1 MDADTE
7 FPGPEEDHSSGLD
20 APNGPEIPPSTF
32 YIKTIPHPSSDS
44 AVTSYISLD
53 GGIPPGGRPAAPDTP
68 ARPFAPQPTY
78 KPWAPFRTKAD
89 FEYAESVVLSNME
102 RKWVNVQL
110 AGIGG
115 EWSNPPS
122 NITFHS
128 YDHMEKTLSAART
141 YGVQFQTGEVEAE
154 FEGVPYKFEFQYRDP
169 WKWIVDLLSD
179 PTLAD
184 KIHWYPVQKF
194 LVKDGIEVR
203 LFDEPYTGNKWWKIQ
218 EILPHVPGLPHCFIP
233 IALWLDKG
241 MVTKRVR
248 KHPIVLRALF
258 LDGKIRNASGN
269 GGGVLIGYMVIPLDP
284 GDPSD
289 RKHASKAVDWA
300 RFKREIMHKV
310 FRIIFAPLLGPAK
323 HGEAL
328 SCGDNIQRT
337 FPLRTTETMR
347 NVYADA
353 MTAPTKTE
361 SERILQSAGLHA
373 TENFFWSLPNSDP
386 YSTNSYDLLHSDE
399 SGKWGKHLWSLLND
413 VLKDSGY
420 KGRLTMNMRNVPRW
434 KNLKHFPNVTTEEYT
449 DGQAFLDILKCIL
462 PCIVQLLPPD
472 SSLVHC
478 IRSYQLYR
486 FMIGL
491 ECITENQILRLRKYM
506 ATYEMYCK
514 RVKNDHGKDFAFYKQ
529 HACAHVID
537 DVHDKGVPAGY
548 STRPGEG
555 FHQEVKEAYR
565 QTNFKNTDPQLARID
580 ENKEAFARIRMA
592 IDEYDA
598 VHSTEGEECEDFV
611 REGSDLHWSLGSPL
625 TWITAEMLK
634 QELKDKNLATN
645 LRQFLNNF
653 VVDVTLQSSDV
664 INIKRHRCICLR
676 YQSCVNWMEETDI
689 LRCNPDFHSNARY
702 DHVLVNQNDNDRDL
716 TVAHLVELLRWP
728 PTQSINSRYRR
739 HSDAQTEQMGAKDE
753 MGRCPSVRREEVT
766 GLCDDQVFDSR
777 RPYDPC
783 IRH

>member
-1 MDADTE
+1 
-7 FPGPEEDHSSGLD
+7 
-20 APNGPEIPPSTF
+20 
-32 YIKTIPHPSSDS
+32 
-44 AVTSYISLD
+44 
-53 GGIPPGGRPAAPDTP
+53 
-68 ARPFAPQPTY
+68 
-78 KPWAPFRTKAD
+78 
-89 FEYAESVVLSNME
+89 ME
-102 RKWVNVQL
+102 RKWDNVQL

-115 EWSNPPS
+115 EWSNSTS
-122 NITFHS
+122 NITFHN

-154 FEGVPYKFEFQYRDP
+154 FEGVPYKFEFRYRDP

-194 LVKDGIEVR
+194 LIKDGIEVR
-203 LFDEPYTGNKWWKIQ
+203 PFDEPYTRNKRWKIQ

-241 MVTKRVR
+241 MVTKHVR
-248 KHPIVLRALF
+248 KHPIGLRALF

-289 RKHASKAVDWA
+289 RRHTSKAIDWA
-300 RFKREIMHKV
+300 RFKCEIMHKV
-310 FRIIFAPLLGPAK
+310 FTIIFAPLLGPAK

-328 SCGDNIQRT
+328 SCGDNIQRVCYPGIPVTSIDGEEACSVSACRAALANFPCPRCLVHQNDLAKICKT
-337 FPLRTTETMR
+337 FPLRTTETIR

-361 SERILQSAGLHA
+361 SERILQSPGLHA

-386 YSTNSYDLLHSDE
+386 YSANSYDLLHSDE
-399 SGKWGKHLWSLLND
+399 SGKWGKHLWSLPND

-420 KGRLTMNMRNVPRW
+420 KGRLTMNRHEECSSVEEFV
-434 KNLKHFPNVTTEEYT
+434 KYFPNVTTEEYT

-506 ATYEMYCK
+506 ATYERYCK
-514 RVKNDHGKDFAFYKQ
+514 RVKNDHGKDFSFYKQ

-555 FHQEVKEAYR
+555 FHQEVKEVYE
-565 QTNFKNTDPQLARID
+565 QTSFKNTDPQLARIH

-625 TWITAEMLK
+625 TWITAEMLQ
-634 QELKDKNLATN
+634 QEFEGQESCDQPPT
-645 LRQFLNNF
+645 
-653 VVDVTLQSSDV
+653 V
-664 INIKRHRCICLR
+664 KRHRCIRLR
-676 YQSCVNWMEETDI
+676 YQSCVNWMGETDI
-689 LRCNPDFHSNARY
+689 LRCNPDYHSNPRY

-716 TVAHLVELLRWP
+716 AVAHLVELLRCRLPDQSTHDIAVVRMLKPSKWVP
-728 PTQSINSRYRR
+728 KTKWAGVRVYDEKKSLDFVMIKYLIRGAHMIPVFNTKKLSMTYRNDLIDGTCFYGSRVHITRQEGVQGWNKAFVSIATMRFKHGSRDFTPTGYQ
-739 HSDAQTEQMGAKDE
+739 
-753 MGRCPSVRREEVT
+753 
-766 GLCDDQVFDSR
+766 DSSK
-777 RPYDPC
+777 P
-783 IRH
+783 